1 MNPISS
7 RRLLAVGTAGL
18 FAIGLAACGSKQ
30 SAEPTTT
37 AAPSETTVAA
47 VASPAE
53 CAKDA
58 TTVTAG
64 TLTVATGNPAFGPWV
79 VDDKPETGQGYEAA
93 VAYAVAA
100 QLGFAKEAVTWVRTG
115 FDEVIAP
122 GPKTFDFNLQQ
133 YSITAERAKVVSF
146 SDPYY
151 VTNQA
156 LVMFADS
163 KFATA
168 TKLSDLKEAK
178 LGAAVGATS
187 LDFITD
193 VIKPTTGA
201 QAFDD
206 NTGAKTAL
214 ESKQLDGI
222 LVDLPTS
229 GAIAY
234 GELTNGTVVGQF
246 VRQEGEKGDELG
258 MLFAKDSALVPCVNL
273 ALANLR
279 ANGELDT
286 IETEWLKGANG
297 IAVISRD

>member
-47 VASPAE
+47 AASPAE

-79 VDDKPETGQGYEAA
+79 VDDKPETGLGYEAA

-168 TKLSDLKEAK
+168 TKLSELKEAK
-178 LGAAVGATS
+178 LSVSVAMELMVAPVPETS
-187 LDFITD
+187 R
-193 VIKPTTGA
+193 KA
-201 QAFDD
+201 R
-206 NTGAKTAL
+206 
-214 ESKQLDGI
+214 
-222 LVDLPTS
+222 
-229 GAIAY
+229 
-234 GELTNGTVVGQF
+234 TVA
-246 VRQEGEKGDELG
+246 EGE
-258 MLFAKDSALVPCVNL
+258 VL
-273 ALANLR
+273 ARLR
-279 ANGELDT
+279 
-286 IETEWLKGANG
+286 
-297 IAVISRD
+297 R